1 MGNRTIE
8 YYEANAEELASR
20 YESADVSEL
29 HSRLLATFRP
39 GSSLLEVG
47 CGTGREAAFLIETGC
62 DVDCIEA
69 SRSMI
74 SLALEYHPELQGRLI
89 NGEVPGCLESIS
101 KKYDGIYSIATLMH
115 LEIDDIPVV
124 LERFHSRLKT
134 SGRILISVPLSRPD
148 LEASG
153 YDPKNR
159 YFLLLSEEEWC
170 DAICAAG
177 FTVIETSINADGMG
191 RSSVK
196 WLSCV
201 AVKKF

>member
-8 YYEANAEELASR
+8 YYETNAEDLAAR
-20 YESADVSEL
+20 YESADVREL
-29 HSRLLATFRP
+29 HSRMLSTFSP

-47 CGTGREAAFLIETGC
+47 CGTGREAAFLIENGC

-74 SLALEYHPELQGRLI
+74 SLALEYHPELKDRIITG
-89 NGEVPGCLESIS
+89 VAPGCLNSIN

-115 LEIDDIPVV
+115 LSLDDIAAV
-124 LERFHSRLKT
+124 LEGFYSRLKT

-153 YDPKNR
+153 YDPKGR

-170 DAICAAG
+170 DVIGGAG
-177 FTVIETSINADGMG
+177 FTEIETSTNADGMG

-201 AVKKF
+201 AGKEC